1 MRSMMHIPAKRWIH
15 GAIALS
21 MAAASALLWAQQP
34 VEAAPAVRTTT
45 QQGTVLDRVVAVVN
59 GDPILE
65 SDIDEEQRF
74 ERIQPYT
81 GGGDFPRERAL
92 QRIINRTLV
101 FEEAQRQQEVIGV
114 SDGELDK
121 QLATLRNDIPA
132 CRQFHCET
140 DAGWQKFLSENGFTA
155 AEFRDRW
162 RQRMELLRFIQMRF
176 QSGVHI
182 TDDQIREYYEKTML
196 PEYQRQNATPP
207 KLEAVSQRIEEVLL
221 QQQVTNLLR
230 DWLTSLRVQGTVRI
244 IQQDEVGR

>member
-1 MRSMMHIPAKRWIH
+1 MMHIPAKRWIH
-15 GAIALS
+15 GTIALS
-21 MAAASALLWAQQP
+21 MAAAAAQLRAQQP
-34 VEAAPAVRTTT
+34 VEPASAVHSAT

-59 GDPILE
+59 GTPILE
-65 SDIDEEQRF
+65 SDLDEEQRF

-81 GGGDFPRERAL
+81 GGGDFPREKAL
-92 QRIINRTLV
+92 QRIINRSLV
-101 FEEAQRQQEVIGV
+101 FEEARRQQEAIEV
-114 SDGELDK
+114 SDEELDK

-140 DAGWQKFLSENGFTA
+140 DAGWQKYLSENGFTV

-162 RQRMELLRFIQMRF
+162 RQRMEVLRFIQMRF

-196 PEYQRQNATPP
+196 PEYHRQNATPP

-230 DWLTSLRVQGTVRI
+230 DWLASLRAQGTVRI
-244 IQQDEVGR
+244 IRQDEVDR